1 MSNDLTK
8 IVAAVVDTT
17 LTTFYREDGTTIVLY
32 QGDKRLR
39 PILEDITPK
48 LMNDGYAYVDF
59 STENSFAEFEKT
71 SKGFKF
77 FRIAKEKL
85 SKLWNGWADEPE
97 NGIIGKI
104 PGPKPKVEAAGPEQY
119 TQVARAVSAVAA
131 IMEHGGVP
139 ASDPKFMEGNVAE
152 QRPVVESNGRT
163 PGDVRANDAEDEHHA
178 KATDTIVA
186 VTPQGRLVP
195 HVERIKSQFQAA
207 AEKKN
212 PKGTEKFLTRV
223 SRVIEKRRHTID
235 DLLRFMERGDLPIA
249 DDGSIII
256 FKRLYR
262 TRDGRYVDPHTRKVS
277 QTIGSYVFMHESLVD
292 PNRRNEC
299 SNGLHVGRR
308 GYMRSFNGD
317 VLVLAKVRPEDVIAV
332 PDYDANK
339 MRVCGYHVLF
349 ELSPAQFQAVT
360 NNRPIS
366 DAEGGGELLARA
378 IAGDHCGVLEHVE
391 ITGSHGEGVIITPK
405 GGEVITE
412 DLPSPEAA
420 ATAQM
425 RAPPEAPT
433 SKTSRKKTELA
444 VARKKKAA
452 KKKKAKSKKRSSKTV
467 TKRNK
472 LSAPLAPVTALEA
485 AVTAADAPVGVKD
498 VLALAEGKQADLS
511 TPAKPQVTQKD
522 VVRALVERAI
532 EGDREAA
539 AEALKFKKAAKK
551 NWPAWDLPANTSATM
566 QKIIDTG
573 SI

>member
-1 MSNDLTK
+1 MSELSPPLTK
-8 IVAAVVDTT
+8 IVAAVVDTN
-17 LTTFYREDGTTIVLY
+17 LTTFYREDGTSIILY

-48 LMNDGYAYVDF
+48 LMTDGYAYVDF
-59 STENSFAEFEKT
+59 NTENSFHEFEKT

-104 PGPKPKVEAAGPEQY
+104 PGPKPKVEPAGPEH
-119 TQVARAVSAVAA
+119 TQVAKAVSAVAA

-163 PGDVRANDAEDEHHA
+163 PSDRRANDKEDAHHA
-178 KATDTIVA
+178 AATDTIVA
-186 VTPQGRLVP
+186 VTPQGRIVP
-195 HVERIKSQFQAA
+195 NVERIKSQFQAA
-207 AEKKN
+207 AEKQN
-212 PKGTEKFLTRV
+212 PKGTEKFLMRAA
-223 SRVIEKRRHTID
+223 RIMERRNHTID

-262 TRDGRYVDPHTRKVS
+262 SKDGRYVDPHTRKVS
-277 QTIGSYVFMHESLVD
+277 QAIGSYVFMRESLVD

-308 GYMRSFNGD
+308 GYMGSFSGD
-317 VLVLAKVRPEDVIAV
+317 VLVLAKVRVEDVIAV

-339 MRVCGYHVLF
+339 MRVCGYHIIF
-349 ELSPAQFQAVT
+349 ELTQAQFNAVC

-391 ITGSHGEGVIITPK
+391 ITEEQGGGLIITPK
-405 GGEVITE
+405 AGKVIE
-412 DLPSPEAA
+412 KNLPEAQA
-420 ATAQM
+420 KAL
-425 RAPPEAPT
+425 T
-433 SKTSRKKTELA
+433 SKKRKAAKRKAKASKKSKKA
-444 VARKKKAA
+444 VARPVAA
-452 KKKKAKSKKRSSKTV
+452 KREIV
-467 TKRNK
+467 
-472 LSAPLAPVTALEA
+472 PVTTLEA
-485 AVTAADAPVGVKD
+485 AITAPDAPVGVKD

-511 TPAKPQVTQKD
+511 VPEKPQVTQAD
-522 VVRALVERAI
+522 VVRALVAKAL
-532 EGDREAA
+532 EGDRAAA

-551 NWPAWDLPANTSATM
+551 GWSVWGLPDTTSNSM
-566 QKIIDTG
+566 KKIIETG